1 MATKSGLRKSSLK
14 ARLAII
20 RSLLDGV
27 LWMANKKETGK
38 KLAGQPSEFCDRYQQ
53 AQSLITYLDDEIKQS
68 EKTPAKDKKEEDIDT
83 KLAPQLKALSD
94 TLEKLG
100 EFSYLSGEKNNVEDE
115 KFSSLL
121 TEFATTEG
129 KPSGVLQNLGG
140 IASMVERLEAEKR
153 FVDERYQDAA
163 NQMIEQQIERMYL
176 VQKKVEAKIAE
187 DGRKKIE
194 VADTAVDNAAAD
206 NAQVVPGGIIDDLHR
221 QALARLPAMFNQQR
235 AAVDTLCQETNEKL
249 NDRRQ
254 QQLHQAISMEVIGKK
269 LRDPSQHDPLHPEQ
283 TLYGA
288 GLLSTLHQS
297 GKSTKETP
305 KGQAILGAFFSNN
318 GFEMTQVGNS
328 RVPIPGIGRI
338 FQIDFLNI
346 LKPGLVIRHGSDPK
360 HPNAYEVANA
370 NWKQSGCG
378 LIGKEDR
385 SEALKLLIH
394 SVARRLIAEAE
405 KNGETIDLKDI
416 DIKLD
421 VPDDLAELA
430 MQYAIEAGFHP
441 KNVYSFYE
449 KDTLYTNVADKDK
462 AYERSYKSFKPLRD
476 KYLDN
481 DEKEYKK
488 KIHELEVKHIG
499 AKYENPDRVRPSD
512 THKVLIREADTAEIG
527 LSADKELPLIPVAA
541 TATGWQPAPQVDSQK
556 LRQFNELSL
565 EEQERIMRAANAA
578 QALAVITQKTVDD
591 AYVFSP
597 EKQVELFK
605 LVSVDRQMQLL
616 ALNLEYE
623 LDDNLCVKERFQD
636 PVVMGKLVASLDE
649 RQAYALFASVGTHSG
664 AAPLPAE
671 RQGDVGPLLPALA
684 RQILRCMTRQ
694 QQDYVR
700 AETAKQNLLGS
711 ASVVYSSRFVGP
723 LGSSLREGKVRQSP
737 QFKQLEPV
745 TAQQVSDVVR
755 GVIVE
760 DAHVAQVLEQ
770 AAKFG
775 VEGDPLT
782 RKRRRSALKEFVR
795 KLPDAS
801 LATYLSLTM
810 YPEKIIKQFVEDF
823 GNDKLKALLQE
834 HALSFSQKTALL
846 ATYLKE
852 SKSEYED
859 AAKDFMGQLS
869 DDQLAA
875 MLTQVTDTGVQK
887 ALFSF
892 LKDDPQRN
900 VVMQKIKAPEVLETL
915 FSDMKVD
922 SPVVGAAKV
931 LDWQKI
937 GDVIK
942 DSHDPLWVQAAVR
955 ALLRLDKSSVD
966 HLIALD
972 SNLVL
977 PALASEYSKLEKT
990 QQQALVLKVRE
1001 NDSTNIASCWKS
1013 ILLSLPLKTENDR
1026 KEFNFRIEEALDYV
1040 FDLNGL
1046 SQIYE
1051 ALGTDWR
1058 RQQFA
1063 ARLIDRYKKM
1073 SPENLAQLVSRLEKP
1088 LDFIVNNETL
1098 LKGKAAELIVALLN
1112 GRATSA
1118 DIRSTLLD
1126 ALVHDERVAVK
1137 GGQGRMRVFE
1147 ALQDVE
1153 DKKNY
1158 LVALLLPTTRPPLLA
1173 ADAYKMIDVLQR
1185 DHGVAQAEELAKSVA
1200 GENFQRPPA
1209 PGVR

>member
-27 LWMANKKETGK
+27 LWMANKKETEK

-83 KLAPQLKALSD
+83 KLAPQFKALSD

-100 EFSYLSGEKNNVEDE
+100 EFSYLSGETTAVEDE

-176 VQKKVEAKIAE
+176 VQKKVEEKIANE
-187 DGRKKIE
+187 I
-194 VADTAVDNAAAD
+194 
-206 NAQVVPGGIIDDLHR
+206 VPDGIIDNLHR

-481 DEKEYKK
+481 DEKNIK
-488 KIHELEVKHIG
+488 
-499 AKYENPDRVRPSD
+499 
-512 THKVLIREADTAEIG
+512 
-527 LSADKELPLIPVAA
+527 
-541 TATGWQPAPQVDSQK
+541 
-556 LRQFNELSL
+556 
-565 EEQERIMRAANAA
+565 
-578 QALAVITQKTVDD
+578 
-591 AYVFSP
+591 
-597 EKQVELFK
+597 
-605 LVSVDRQMQLL
+605 
-616 ALNLEYE
+616 
-623 LDDNLCVKERFQD
+623 
-636 PVVMGKLVASLDE
+636 
-649 RQAYALFASVGTHSG
+649 
-664 AAPLPAE
+664 
-671 RQGDVGPLLPALA
+671 
-684 RQILRCMTRQ
+684 
-694 QQDYVR
+694 
-700 AETAKQNLLGS
+700 
-711 ASVVYSSRFVGP
+711 
-723 LGSSLREGKVRQSP
+723 
-737 QFKQLEPV
+737 
-745 TAQQVSDVVR
+745 
-755 GVIVE
+755 
-760 DAHVAQVLEQ
+760 
-770 AAKFG
+770 
-775 VEGDPLT
+775 
-782 RKRRRSALKEFVR
+782 RK
-795 KLPDAS
+795 
-801 LATYLSLTM
+801 
-810 YPEKIIKQFVEDF
+810 
-823 GNDKLKALLQE
+823 
-834 HALSFSQKTALL
+834 
-846 ATYLKE
+846 
-852 SKSEYED
+852 
-859 AAKDFMGQLS
+859 
-869 DDQLAA
+869 
-875 MLTQVTDTGVQK
+875 
-887 ALFSF
+887 
-892 LKDDPQRN
+892 
-900 VVMQKIKAPEVLETL
+900 
-915 FSDMKVD
+915 
-922 SPVVGAAKV
+922 
-931 LDWQKI
+931 
-937 GDVIK
+937 
-942 DSHDPLWVQAAVR
+942 
-955 ALLRLDKSSVD
+955 
-966 HLIALD
+966 
-972 SNLVL
+972 
-977 PALASEYSKLEKT
+977 
-990 QQQALVLKVRE
+990 
-1001 NDSTNIASCWKS
+1001 STN
-1013 ILLSLPLKTENDR
+1013 
-1026 KEFNFRIEEALDYV
+1026 
-1040 FDLNGL
+1040 
-1046 SQIYE
+1046 
-1051 ALGTDWR
+1051 
-1058 RQQFA
+1058 
-1063 ARLIDRYKKM
+1063 
-1073 SPENLAQLVSRLEKP
+1073 
-1088 LDFIVNNETL
+1088 
-1098 LKGKAAELIVALLN
+1098 
-1112 GRATSA
+1112 
-1118 DIRSTLLD
+1118 
-1126 ALVHDERVAVK
+1126 
-1137 GGQGRMRVFE
+1137 
-1147 ALQDVE
+1147 
-1153 DKKNY
+1153 
-1158 LVALLLPTTRPPLLA
+1158 
-1173 ADAYKMIDVLQR
+1173 
-1185 DHGVAQAEELAKSVA
+1185 
-1200 GENFQRPPA
+1200 
-1209 PGVR
+1209 